1 MELIAGTHY
10 RIRWTDPN
18 RPGSDYDCPDA
29 VYVGTSA
36 DEGGEM
42 VTFEIRATIA
52 ESAGSRFSSSSE
64 SMTTRGNPTS
74 PAGRRLDGTPLAS
87 STRPTQRRSRWV

>member
-18 RPGSDYDCPDA
+18 RPGSGYDCPDA

-36 DEGGEM
+36 DEEGEM

-52 ESAGSRFSSSSE
+52 ESAGS
-64 SMTTRGNPTS
+64 TWVARGETFHIARELLTVGDS
-74 PAGRRLDGTPLAS
+74 
-87 STRPTQRRSRWV
+87 